1 MKCPHCRTRL
11 IRQFDVLWCPVC
23 GHEEPA
29 EGDVL
34 PDVPVPMSTRWPP
47 HINPRGEYH
56 STREK
61 EDHDA

>member
-1 MKCPHCRTRL
+1 MKCPHCGGLLMRR
-11 IRQFDVLWCPVC
+11 FDVLWCLC
-23 GHEEPA
+23 GYEEPA

-34 PDVPVPMSTRWPP
+34 PDVPPMSTRWPP

-56 STREK
+56 SKRER